1 MVFFS
6 GNINW
11 STFCCDQYNNFW
23 KSFWSSYICTQLH
36 ASMYKPSK
44 NYNTYHPY
52 IANYR
57 LKSSLHLLQGSP
69 WISLMMG
76 HRPIISESK
85 GPLGWGYGGPGGADP
100 RPKMNFRFFTPPTC
114 RYQLRVPKFYIVS
127 IIPASFLSQVF
138 DFMLMTDSSLQIYT
152 LWITIFKVPTWG
164 ILLMQT
170 RKWHF
175 ETCKMYFVEDQL
187 FLE

>member
-1 MVFFS
+1 
-6 GNINW
+6 
-11 STFCCDQYNNFW
+11 
-23 KSFWSSYICTQLH
+23 
-36 ASMYKPSK
+36 
-44 NYNTYHPY
+44 
-52 IANYR
+52 
-57 LKSSLHLLQGSP
+57 
-69 WISLMMG
+69 MMG
-76 HRPIISESK
+76 HRSIISESK
-85 GPLGWGYGGPGGADP
+85 GPLGWGSRGGKDP

-138 DFMLMTDSSLQIYT
+138 DFMLMTDSSFQIYT

-187 FLE
+187 FFRISSNSWFEQQYVLLLFLLLINETSGKDFFN